1 MQMHIIHLSITATK
15 VLGWTNKRRGYWLH
29 SLNTLEGNRICLYE
43 ASSVFLWAF
52 AKLRELCST
61 FARPDIFSPPFQL
74 ALEPKEKQR
83 FVKTLCHYLGII
95 CSMDFLRCASVSS
108 TCHAQSVPRL
118 VGLSYFRI
126 SILSASL
133 SPHKALRWYCGGRH
147 RGGHGGRHGGR
158 QGGRHVGGHDGRHR
172 SEHGAWHGDRHGG
185 WHGGHQS
192 FFRRFFFR
200 PILF

>member
-1 MQMHIIHLSITATK
+1 MQMHIIHLSITATR

-29 SLNTLEGNRICLYE
+29 SLNTLEGNRIRLYE
-43 ASSVFLWAF
+43 ASSVFLWTF

-95 CSMDFLRCASVSS
+95 CSMDFFRCASISS
-108 TCHAQSVPRL
+108 TCHAQSVRRL

-126 SILSASL
+126 SILSESL
-133 SPHKALRWYCGGRH
+133 GPHKSSRRH
-147 RGGHGGRHGGR
+147 NGGRHGC
-158 QGGRHVGGHDGRHR
+158 
-172 SEHGAWHGDRHGG
+172 RHGG
-185 WHGGHQS
+185 
-192 FFRRFFFR
+192 
-200 PILF
+200 